1 VPGSR
6 TVDPTTY
13 VLDGGRVVVDPDRD
27 AAYTRELG
35 ERLAEQ
41 YRRHTVIM
49 TTQLVAHG
57 IHRAF
62 VRSTPSLEAFARLRQ
77 RGEFEIEERQ
87 LAEET
92 GAMRDRL
99 VTLEQAG
106 LLHLSDRVR
115 QGRPESLIDD
125 ALRAWT
131 GYHQRTAAERRGDR
145 VMLLDP
151 RLVLFY
157 QNRLAPFAESLAD
170 EPSRVAARSI
180 AAFGAS
186 R

>member
-1 VPGSR
+1 
-6 TVDPTTY
+6 
-13 VLDGGRVVVDPDRD
+13 
-27 AAYTRELG
+27 
-35 ERLAEQ
+35 
-41 YRRHTVIM
+41 
-49 TTQLVAHG
+49 
-57 IHRAF
+57 
-62 VRSTPSLEAFARLRQ
+62 
-77 RGEFEIEERQ
+77 
-87 LAEET
+87 
-92 GAMRDRL
+92 